1 MKLFVHVGYA
11 KCASTSLQEAL
22 RDGTGIL
29 YPRAGRL
36 SSQAEHLSLP
46 LHLKGI
52 DDYTR
57 QWVSDEWVQ
66 MQHAAL
72 MQEISESDKSVVV
85 SSERL
90 AGLQPDQI
98 ARMAQL
104 FELYD
109 TRIVILHRD
118 REKFLNSTW
127 RHVVYKHDYA
137 VDYASFQEL
146 TADFQFGQIVPLFEK
161 HFPVSMFNIEEVG
174 FDRQI
179 MELTGA
185 TFSLGRVNAG
195 VPFEFAEIL
204 QQQHVALG
212 SKTFKAIFTTDV
224 KATMLASWQSQ
235 TRPAIDPYTDPL
247 F

>member
-1 MKLFVHVGYA
+1 MKLFIHVGYA

-36 SSQAEHLSLP
+36 FPEAEHLSLP

-57 QWVSDEWVQ
+57 QWVSDEWLER
-66 MQHAAL
+66 QHASL
-72 MQEISESDKSVVV
+72 MQEISESDKPVVV

-90 AGLQPDQI
+90 ASLQPDQI

-104 FELYD
+104 FEPHD
-109 TRIVILHRD
+109 TRIIILHRD
-118 REKFLNSTW
+118 REKYLNSTW
-127 RHVVYKHDYA
+127 RHVVYNHDYA
-137 VDYASFQEL
+137 VDYGSFQQL
-146 TADFQFGQIVPLFEK
+146 FARFQFGEISPLFEE
-161 HFPVSMFNIEEVG
+161 HFPVSTFNIDDTG

-195 VPFEFAEIL
+195 VPFELAEVL
-204 QQQHVALG
+204 QRQHVALG
-212 SKTFKAIFTTDV
+212 SKTFKAIFTPDV
-224 KATMLASWQSQ
+224 KAAMLASWQSLS
-235 TRPAIDPYTDPL
+235 RPAIDPFTVPV

>member
-36 SSQAEHLSLP
+36 SPQAEHLSLP

-66 MQHAAL
+66 TQHAAL

-90 AGLQPDQI
+90 ASLQPDQI
-98 ARMAQL
+98 TRMAQL
-104 FELYD
+104 FEPYD
-109 TRIVILHRD
+109 TRVIVLYRD
-118 REKFLNSTW
+118 RETYLDSTW
-127 RHVVYKHDYA
+127 RHAVYNHDYA
-137 VDYASFQEL
+137 VDYASFQKFS
-146 TADFQFGQIVPLFEK
+146 ADFQFGEIIPLFEK
-161 HFPVSMFNIEEVG
+161 HFPVSAFNIEEAG
-174 FDRQI
+174 FDRQV

-204 QQQHVALG
+204 QRQHVALG

-235 TRPAIDPYTDPL
+235 TRPEIDSFTDPL

>member
-36 SSQAEHLSLP
+36 SPQVEHLSLP
-46 LHLKGI
+46 LHLRGF

-57 QWVSDEWVQ
+57 QWVSDQWLQ
-66 MQHAAL
+66 TQHAAL
-72 MQEISESDKSVVV
+72 MREISESDKPVVV

-90 AGLQPDQI
+90 TGLQPDQI

-118 REKFLNSTW
+118 REKYLNSTW
-127 RHVVYKHDYA
+127 LHVVYNHDYA
-137 VDYASFQEL
+137 VDYASFQQL
-146 TADFQFGQIVPLFEK
+146 TADFQFGQIIPLFEK
-161 HFPVSMFNIEEVG
+161 HFPVSVFNIDEVG

-195 VPFEFAEIL
+195 VPFELAEIL
-204 QQQHVALG
+204 QRQHVALG

-224 KATMLASWQSQ
+224 KATMLASWQSR
-235 TRPAIDPYTDPL
+235 TRPEIDPYTDPL

>member
-36 SSQAEHLSLP
+36 SPQAEHLSLP

-57 QWVSDEWVQ
+57 QWVSNEWVQ
-66 MQHAAL
+66 TQHAAL
-72 MQEISESDKSVVV
+72 MQEISESDKPVVV

-90 AGLQPDQI
+90 ASLQPDQI
-98 ARMAQL
+98 TRMAQL
-104 FELYD
+104 FEPYD
-109 TRIVILHRD
+109 TRVVVLYRD
-118 REKFLNSTW
+118 RETYLDSTW
-127 RHVVYKHDYA
+127 RHAVYNHDYA
-137 VDYASFQEL
+137 VDYASFQKFSAE
-146 TADFQFGQIVPLFEK
+146 FQFGEILPLFEK
-161 HFPVSMFNIEEVG
+161 HFPVSVFNIEEIG

-204 QQQHVALG
+204 QRQHVALG

-235 TRPAIDPYTDPL
+235 TPPEIDSFTDPL

>member
-36 SSQAEHLSLP
+36 SPQAEHLSLP

-66 MQHAAL
+66 TQHAAL
-72 MQEISESDKSVVV
+72 MQEISESHKPVIV

-118 REKFLNSTW
+118 REKYLNSTW
-127 RHVVYKHDYA
+127 RHVVYNHDYA
-137 VDYASFQEL
+137 VDYASFQQL
-146 TADFQFGQIVPLFEK
+146 TADFHFGGIIPLFEK
-161 HFPVSMFNIEEVG
+161 HFPVSVFNIDEVG

-204 QQQHVALG
+204 QRQHVAFG